1 MFNNCCR
8 LCIVPVELHLQNCS
22 NSDVVIRLE
31 ASGATTR
38 YVFAVCT
45 SKSLFIG

>member
-1 MFNNCCR
+1 MFDKCYR

-22 NSDVVIRLE
+22 DSDVVIRLE

-38 YVFAVCT
+38 YISIVCNG
-45 SKSLFIG
+45 KI